1 MSEEITKEMLYSYFA
16 NELTTMQKRRIDE
29 WAKQE
34 ENRELFYEC
43 LAQWET
49 QNIQY
54 HSDIES
60 ALRRH
65 QRRQEAVIHSTHE
78 KDNQSKGLSRGTVS
92 RLVAAAA
99 ILLIMALAGYFSKDE
114 ILNQTISTING
125 QTKSV
130 SLSDG
135 TRVIL
140 NSNSAITVP
149 RFGFGEKTREVF
161 LKGEANFSVTH
172 LPNKQKFVVKT
183 VDGADI
189 VVLGTEFTVYSRAH
203 KFKVALAKGKIQLN
217 YKEETKQKELVMKPG
232 DLVTI
237 NSKEG
242 KAVLEKTEHPQK
254 FSDAKDNRYVFEHT
268 ALADVC
274 AVLKKDFNIEIE
286 IEDPEISTWAVSGS
300 FKASNAQ
307 ELLEALAETSGMV
320 YEEKDKRII
329 IHSINK

>member
-16 NELTTMQKRRIDE
+16 NELTTIQKRRIDE
-29 WAKQE
+29 WAKKE

-43 LAQWET
+43 LSQWET
-49 QNIQY
+49 QNLQY

-65 QRRQEAVIHSTHE
+65 QRRQEEIVHSAPE
-78 KDNQSKGLSRGTVS
+78 ISLSKGSSRKATY
-92 RLVAAAA
+92 RIVAAAVV
-99 ILLIMALAGYFSKDE
+99 LMVLALAGYLSKE
-114 ILNQTISTING
+114 ELLYQTLSTTNG
-125 QTKSV
+125 QTKSI

-140 NSNSAITVP
+140 NSNSSLTVP
-149 RFGFGEKTREVF
+149 RFGFGDKTREVS

-172 LPNKQKFVVKT
+172 LPNKQKFIVKT
-183 VDGADI
+183 ADGADI
-189 VVLGTEFTVYSRAH
+189 VVLGTEFTVYSRSH

-217 YKEETKQKELVMKPG
+217 YKENTKKKELIMKPG
-232 DLVTI
+232 ELVTI

-242 KAVLEKTEHPQK
+242 KAVLEKTEHPEK
-254 FSDAKDNRYVFEHT
+254 FTEAKDNRYVFEHT
-268 ALADVC
+268 SLIDVC
-274 AVLKKDFNIEIE
+274 AVLKKDFNIDIE

-307 ELLEALAETSGMV
+307 DLLEALAETSGMV
-320 YEEKDKRII
+320 YEEKNNRII
-329 IHSINK
+329 IHSINQ

>member
-16 NELTTMQKRRIDE
+16 NELTTIQKRRIDE
-29 WAKQE
+29 WAKKE
-34 ENRELFYEC
+34 GNRELFYEC
-43 LAQWET
+43 IAQWEA

-54 HSDIES
+54 HSDVES

-65 QRRQEAVIHSTHE
+65 QRRQEITHSIQE
-78 KDNQSKGLSRGTVS
+78 KNDQAKGLSRRVVS

-99 ILLIMALAGYFSKDE
+99 LLMIFTLAGYFSKDE
-114 ILNQTISTING
+114 ILYQTISTING

-140 NSNSAITVP
+140 NSNSSLTVP
-149 RFGFGEKTREVF
+149 RFGFGEKTRQVF

-172 LPNKQKFVVKT
+172 LPSKQKFVVKT
-183 VDGADI
+183 ADGADI

-217 YKEETKQKELVMKPG
+217 YKEQTRQKELVMKPG

-242 KAVLEKTEHPQK
+242 KAVLEKTDHPQK

-268 ALADVC
+268 ALIDVC
-274 AVLKKDFNIEIE
+274 AVLKKDFNIDIE
-286 IEDPEISTWAVSGS
+286 IEDPDISTWAVSGS

-307 ELLEALAETSGMV
+307 ELLEELAESSGMV
-320 YEEKDKRII
+320 YEEKNNRII
-329 IHSINK
+329 IHSIDK